1 MEKELENQTSA
12 VTEEKEE
19 KKKGLLWIIFD
30 SLMWCL
36 LGIGLGTFL
45 VTQVGFIGE
54 IPSES
59 MSPTLEVGSY
69 IYVDRLAYKKEPVQL
84 NDIVVFKSWKNPDNK
99 YVKRVVGLPGDT
111 IDIHYGNLVRN
122 GRNESS
128 NFMTYGV
135 TNKIGK
141 IEGEE
146 ASQEVVYPLTLGEGE
161 YFVLGDNRENSLDSR
176 VFGVLKEENIIGKYE
191 FTLNDL
197 K

>member
-1 MEKELENQTSA
+1 MEKELENQTST

-69 IYVDRLAYKKEPVQL
+69 IYVDRLAYKKEPIQL
-84 NDIVVFKSWKNPDNK
+84 NDIIVFKSWKNPDKK

-122 GRNESS
+122 GRNEIS

-135 TNKIGK
+135 TNKIDK

-146 ASQEVVYPLTLGEGE
+146 ASQEVVYPLKLGEDE

-176 VFGVLKEENIIGKYE
+176 VFGVLKEENVIGKYE
-191 FTLNDL
+191 FTLNIS